1 MENQF
6 PSFFI
11 MLVVVFAIVAV
22 LLVVLQLAF
31 LIRFK
36 QLQRRYSRAI
46 LATNAGVW
54 EWFPDNN
61 RLYVSSGFFKQLGFE
76 DEKNPTTLQEW
87 LSFLS
92 EEDQAAFKNWKTQ
105 ILHQKQGVI
114 VKPIRLRIENTKNQ
128 EYWIE
133 IRGSVTRINSFNR
146 AQSVAGVFEEVG
158 HYVAAE
164 NELLAA
170 REEARRRELVLSSL
184 INNIPD
190 MVWSKDEEG
199 KYLDCNQAFLEFN
212 SLSNE
217 DVKGKSDQYLN
228 LDGKG
233 DYYQNQDNKA
243 LETGVT
249 LHEQNWGQ
257 SKDDGEFRLFEIHRV
272 PVIEPS
278 IHFRGVLG
286 IARDITE
293 HHHLLNQLKLF
304 KSFADNSAQGFAMAS
319 FVDGNITY
327 FNKKMCALL
336 GVGESIDDKA
346 LKQFH
351 FLEFYP
357 QTTQKF
363 LQNTVIPYVKE
374 NGVWEGE
381 LEAQSLD
388 GRVFATYETYF
399 VLRDELGNA
408 SSVGDIMND
417 ITEQKNVSLQLE
429 QAKEAAEQANQAKS
443 HFLANMSHEIRTP
456 LNAIIG
462 YAQLIEEDNTL
473 AGVSRSRFTSIASAG
488 ERLLGL
494 INDILDIARIESGRL
509 ILHEQKVN
517 ICKEVKQIGK
527 LFQGQAQEKNLSLIV
542 ECHLEDGPL
551 VWIDP
556 VKFQQIL
563 TNLIGNA
570 VKFTQQG
577 HVKVVAW
584 GEDQQIFIEI
594 EDTGPGIEEDL
605 VDHLFTPFVQGK
617 AGDASGGTG
626 LGMAL
631 SLTLVKLM
639 KGTLSVDSAPEVGTK
654 IRIALPLV
662 EVPQET
668 ISEESDIDILLNM
681 RLNDPI
687 KVLVAEDDN
696 WSRDILVSVLEK
708 AGCQVIEANDGE
720 QAIKVFKS
728 EQPDFVMTDIR
739 MPIKTGIDLLKFIQ
753 EADPTGSIPVVAV
766 TASTLIHEQE
776 SLIDDGFWQVIAKP
790 YRAEE
795 IYKSLV
801 THANVEFVS
810 LFDKSSKDQD
820 GQMLGVE
827 IEKDDEDLPALTVE
841 EWQPLLLAA
850 QNGDIEQSEEAF
862 SSIKAK
868 LPSSQQK
875 RLQNAI
881 DQFDLGLVEE
891 LIVQYQ
897 ILSS

>member
-1 MENQF
+1 MGDQL
-6 PSFFI
+6 STLLGLLAI
-11 MLVVVFAIVAV
+11 IFAVIATS
-22 LLVVLQLAF
+22 LIILQLVF
-31 LIRFK
+31 LVRFK

-46 LATNAGVW
+46 LATNSGVW
-54 EWFPDNN
+54 EWFPGNN
-61 RLYVSSGFFKQLGFE
+61 RLYISSDFFLRLGFR
-76 DEKNPTTLQEW
+76 EKQVPTRLSEW
-87 LSFLS
+87 LELLS
-92 EEDQAAFKNWKTQ
+92 VEEKDIFERWQDELLQ
-105 ILHQKQGVI
+105 QKKGV
-114 VKPIRLRIENTKNQ
+114 VKPVRLSIENQDK
-128 EYWIE
+128 EKYWIE
-133 IRGSVTRINSFNR
+133 IRGSVTRVDRLNKV
-146 AQSVAGVFEEVG
+146 QSVAGVIEEVS
-158 HYVAAE
+158 HLVAAE
-164 NELLAA
+164 NALLEAK
-170 REEARRRELVLSSL
+170 EEARRRELLLTSL

-190 MVWSKDEEG
+190 IIWSKDEHG

-212 SLSNE
+212 SLTSQE
-217 DVKGKSDQYLN
+217 VKGKSDQELN

-233 DYYQNQDNKA
+233 DYYQEQDNQVLK
-243 LETGVT
+243 TGIT
-249 LHEQNWGQ
+249 FHEQNWGHSQ
-257 SKDDGEFRLFEIHRV
+257 GDESRLFDIHRV

-293 HHHLLNQLKLF
+293 HHHLLKQLKSF

-319 FVDGNITY
+319 FYDGNITY
-327 FNKKMCALL
+327 FNKKMCDLL
-336 GVGESIDDKA
+336 GVNDDVDDKS

-357 QTTQKF
+357 ETTQKF

-374 NGVWEGE
+374 HGVWEGE
-381 LEAQSLD
+381 LEARSLD

-399 VLRDELGNA
+399 VLHDENGRA
-408 SSVGDIMND
+408 TSVGDIMND
-417 ITEQKNVSLQLE
+417 ITEQKNVSQQLE

-462 YAQLIEEDNTL
+462 YAQLIEEDDTL
-473 AGVSRSRFTSIASAG
+473 SGVSRSRFTAIASAG

-527 LFQGQAQEKNLSLIV
+527 LFSGQAQEKGLSLFV

-551 VWIDP
+551 VWVDP
-556 VKFQQIL
+556 VKFQQVL

-570 VKFTQQG
+570 IKFTQQG

-584 GEDQQIFIEI
+584 GEDQQILIEI
-594 EDTGPGIEEDL
+594 EDTGPGIEDDL

-639 KGTLSVDSAPEVGTK
+639 KGTLSVDSTPEVGTK

-662 EVPQET
+662 EVPQEAL
-668 ISEESDIDILLNM
+668 SEENDIDILLNM
-681 RLNDPI
+681 RLNNPI
-687 KVLVAEDDN
+687 TVLVAEDDS
-696 WSRDILVSVLEK
+696 WSRDILVSILEK
-708 AGCQVIEANDGE
+708 AGCQIIEANDGE
-720 QAIKVFKS
+720 QAIKAF
-728 EQPDFVMTDIR
+728 QANRPDFVMTDIR
-739 MPIKTGIDLLKFIQ
+739 MPIKTGIDFLKFIQ
-753 EADPTGSIPVVAV
+753 EADPSRSIPVVAV
-766 TASTLIHEQE
+766 TASTLIHEQQA
-776 SLIDDGFWQVIAKP
+776 LIDDGFWQVIAKP

-795 IYKSLV
+795 IYKALV

-810 LFDKSSKDQD
+810 LFDKSIK
-820 GQMLGVE
+820 GQIDESLDVA
-827 IEKDDEDLPALTVE
+827 IEKENIELLNLAVE

-850 QNGDIEQSEEAF
+850 QNGDIEQAEEAF
-862 SSIKAK
+862 LLIQQK
-868 LPSSQQK
+868 LPAFHQK
-875 RLQNAI
+875 KLQHAI
-881 DQFDLGLVEE
+881 AQFDLGLVED
-891 LIVQYQ
+891 LIIEYQ
-897 ILSS
+897 SMA